1 MSTQTNA
8 PLVAPVSARP
18 PIRAYA
24 LLGVGIVCI
33 GLSAIW
39 VKWADLPGL
48 VSAFYRVFIASVVLV
63 PWWLMSRRKLPRRR
77 ALALTGLGGVFFALD
92 LALWNTALLITS
104 AAQATLLA
112 NNAPL
117 WVGLGALLIFREK
130 LPRLYWIGLV
140 LAMAGMALVARPAG
154 AQGLAFDAGSL
165 LALGASLLY
174 AAYLLSTQRVRGST
188 DTLTFMTVSV
198 VSSATLL
205 LVICLLTGATLTG
218 FAATTWLA
226 LLGLGLISQLGGWLS
241 INFVLGVLPATQVS
255 VSLLG
260 QVIVTTVLAAI
271 IFGEMPTAVQTA
283 GAVAVLAGIYL
294 VMRARRPRP
303 ARGG

>member
-1 MSTQTNA
+1 MMSTHTNSHLIA
-8 PLVAPVSARP
+8 SVSARP
-18 PIRAYA
+18 PVKAYA
-24 LLGVGIVCI
+24 LLGFGILCI
-33 GLSAIW
+33 GMSAIW
-39 VKWADLPGL
+39 VKWANLPGL
-48 VSAFYRVFIASVVLV
+48 VSAFYRVFIASLVLV
-63 PWWLMSRRKLPRRR
+63 PWWLASQRRLPHQR
-77 ALALTGLGGVFFALD
+77 ALVLTGLGGAFFALD
-92 LALWNTALLITS
+92 LVLWNTALLITS

-130 LPRLYWIGLV
+130 LPRLYWVGLL
-140 LAMAGMALVARPAG
+140 LAMVGMALVARPAG
-154 AQGLAFDAGSL
+154 AQGLAFDTGSL
-165 LALGASLLY
+165 MALSASLLY

-198 VSSATLL
+198 VSSTALL
-205 LVICLLTGATLTG
+205 LVICLLTGAQMTG
-218 FAATTWLA
+218 FATTTWLA

-260 QVIVTTVLAAI
+260 QVIVTAVLAAI
-271 IFGEMPTAVQTA
+271 IFGETPTAVQTA

-294 VMRARRPRP
+294 VMRARRPRL
-303 ARGG
+303 AR

>member
-1 MSTQTNA
+1 MS
-8 PLVAPVSARP
+8 PPFPRP

-154 AQGLAFDAGSL
+154 AEGLAFDAGSL